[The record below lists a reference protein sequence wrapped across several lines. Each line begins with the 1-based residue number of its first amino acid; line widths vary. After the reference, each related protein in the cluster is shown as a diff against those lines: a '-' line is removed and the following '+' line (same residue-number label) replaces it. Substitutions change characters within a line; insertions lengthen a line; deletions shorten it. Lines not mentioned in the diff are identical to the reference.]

1 MPILGQ
7 GTWKM
12 GESPSRRRAEVEAL
26 KIGLDVGMTL
36 IDTAEMY
43 GDGGAEEVVGEAIH
57 GRRHDVFLVSKVLPH
72 NASREGTLRAAERS
86 LKRLGTDWIDLY
98 LLHWPGRH
106 PLEDTFEAFERLE
119 RQGKVRYFGVSNFD
133 LHEME
138 TAEALPAGGR
148 VAVNQVLYNLDR
160 RSIERRILPWCLRR
174 EILIMAYSPL
184 EQGRLEAK
192 RTLEEVAARHG
203 ATPCQIALVWTL
215 RHENVVAIVK
225 ASLPEHVRQNAASLG
240 LSLTDQDLAELDR
253 VYPAPTRDVPLDML

>member
-1 MPILGQ
+1 
-7 GTWKM
+7 
-12 GESPSRRRAEVEAL
+12 
-26 KIGLDVGMTL
+26 
-36 IDTAEMY
+36 
-43 GDGGAEEVVGEAIH
+43 
-57 GRRHDVFLVSKVLPH
+57 
-72 NASREGTLRAAERS
+72 
-86 LKRLGTDWIDLY
+86 
-98 LLHWPGRH
+98 
-106 PLEDTFEAFERLE
+106 
-119 RQGKVRYFGVSNFD
+119 
-133 LHEME
+133 
-138 TAEALPAGGR
+138 